1 MTPSYRIVFPSGF
14 KETLKVA
21 FVVDNEYDDWDMASR
36 RMFFAFDDA
45 YDYMVE
51 LAKKH
56 GLGYERKRNQY
67 LD

>member
-1 MTPSYRIVFPSGF
+1 MTEYYRIVFPSGI

-21 FVVDNEYDDWDMASR
+21 LVVEGQEDDWDMASLQR
-36 RMFFAFDDA
+36 YILRDDA
-45 YDYMVE
+45 YEYMIT
-51 LAKKH
+51 LAKRH